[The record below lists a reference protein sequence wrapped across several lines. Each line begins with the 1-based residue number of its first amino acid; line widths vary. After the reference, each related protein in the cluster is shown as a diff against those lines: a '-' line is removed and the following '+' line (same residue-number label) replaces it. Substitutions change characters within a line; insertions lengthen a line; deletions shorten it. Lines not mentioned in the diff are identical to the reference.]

1 MHFIGF
7 RIWSYVFPG
16 YEFITNFVL
25 FVSIYDVFDNSPGF
39 CQIILVLN
47 NLRLVELLF
56 SNSQQSSDLIAII
69 FIYCFIMSNWMSLWN
84 LKKLVF
90 MLNRFFK
97 TCSEPR
103 ESIPAVPFLDS
114 SDWKYMVIYISR
126 FFNEVLI
133 VSFTLLIHIQSI
145 PFNIQYTLFTS
156 VHLRFIYNS

>member
-7 RIWSYVFPG
+7 RIWSHVFPG

-25 FVSIYDVFDNSPGF
+25 FVSIYDLFDNSPGF

-69 FIYCFIMSNWMSLWN
+69 FIYCFIMSSWMSLWN
-84 LKKLVF
+84 LKKLVLCLIDSF
-90 MLNRFFK
+90 RPVVSQGSL
-97 TCSEPR
+97 
-103 ESIPAVPFLDS
+103 FLLYHFLT

-126 FFNEVLI
+126 FVNEVLI
-133 VSFTLLIHIQSI
+133 VSFTIFIHIQSI
-145 PFNIQYTLFTS
+145 PFNIQYTLFIS